1 MKNKEDGIL
10 LKLGQKVRYERV
22 KTGLSQEKLA
32 ELAELNTNSIGM
44 LERGELNI
52 NIKNLEKIALA
63 LNLEIVSLFDFRL

>member
-52 NIKNLEKIALA
+52 NVKNLEKIAQA
-63 LNLEIVSLFDFRL
+63 LKLEMGNLFDFRL

>member
-1 MKNKEDGIL
+1 MKIKEDGIL

-22 KTGLSQEKLA
+22 KTGVSQEKLA